1 MIFTWILIV
10 LFLACGIGGAV
21 CSIVFCESR
30 AGKIG
35 VAAASIIVAL
45 ALCGL
50 LFWHLY
56 YTEGGKRAQ
65 KTFHSEV
72 SGGLYRVVKVFDMQG
87 EQIAEYKGKFD
98 IDEYQTDGVTKIKF
112 DVSGE
117 RHIIYCSTGTVI
129 IDEIP
134 KEGGN
139 NDKRK

>member
-35 VAAASIIVAL
+35 VATASVVVAL

-56 YTEGGKRAQ
+56 YTESGKRTQ
-65 KTFHSEV
+65 KTFRSEV
-72 SGGLYRVVKVFDMQG
+72 GGGLYRVVKVYDMQG

-98 IDEYQTDGVTKIKF
+98 VAESYTEGVTKIKF
-112 DVSGE
+112 DVGGE
-117 RHIIYCSTGTVI
+117 RHIVYCSTGTVI
-129 IDEIP
+129 IDEVQ
-134 KEGGN
+134 KEGGKHAV
-139 NDKRK
+139 D

>member
-1 MIFTWILIV
+1 MILTWILIV

-21 CSIVFCESR
+21 CSIVFCNSR

-72 SGGLYRVVKVFDMQG
+72 SGGLYRVVKVYDMQG

-98 IDEYQTDGVTKIKF
+98 VAESYTEGVTKIKF
-112 DVSGE
+112 DLGGE
-117 RHIIYCSTGTVI
+117 RHIVYCSTGTVI

-134 KEGGN
+134 KEGGKHEV
-139 NDKRK
+139 D

>member
-1 MIFTWILIV
+1 MIITWTLVILTMI
-10 LFLACGIGGAV
+10 CGVGGAV
-21 CSIVFCESR
+21 FAILECETK

-35 VAAASIIVAL
+35 IAIVSIIVAI
-45 ALCGL
+45 CVSGL

-56 YTEGGKRAQ
+56 YTESGKRAQ

-72 SGGLYRVVKVFDMQG
+72 SGGLYRIVKVYDMQG

-98 IDEYQTDGVTKIKF
+98 IEENQMDGVTKIKF
-112 DVSGE
+112 DLGGE

-134 KEGGN
+134 TSKGSDDE
-139 NDKRK
+139 

>member
-10 LFLACGIGGAV
+10 LLLACGIGGAV
-21 CSIVFCESR
+21 CSIVFCKSR

-65 KTFHSEV
+65 KTFRSEV
-72 SGGLYRVVKVFDMQG
+72 DGGLYRVVKVYDMQG

-112 DVSGE
+112 DVGGK

-134 KEGGN
+134 AEGG
-139 NDKRK
+139 KQ